1 MTNLNIGIDMTFKIE
16 PENQPR
22 NLDTTGRLKAYLDDS
37 NLELNSRLPPERAL
51 SRQLG
56 VSRSLL
62 RKALAELEAEG
73 QIWRHVGRGT
83 FIGSRPLESANGIDY
98 ISSHTTPRELMEA
111 RLLIEP
117 GLTRLAA
124 SHATNA
130 DIRDIQNCVR
140 KSRSAT
146 DWRVYEIWDINL
158 HRTIAAAAHNTCLMA
173 LFDTL
178 NAVKRAVVWAR
189 PREAPLARRVDHHSF
204 SEHDAIYGAIIERD
218 PAAAEAAMRGHLES
232 VRDRLMA
239 VMEPVG

>member
-1 MTNLNIGIDMTFKIE
+1 MPLEIE
-16 PENQPR
+16 PESHTED
-22 NLDTTGRLKAYLDDS
+22 LGAVGRLKAYLADS
-37 NLELNSRLPPERAL
+37 NLELNSRLPPERTL

-83 FIGSRPLESANGIDY
+83 FIGSQPPESANGIDY
-98 ISSHTTPRELMEA
+98 ISSHTTPRELMET
-111 RLLIEP
+111 RILIEP

-130 DIRDIQNCVR
+130 DIRGIEHCIR
-140 KSRSAT
+140 KTKSAV
-146 DWRVYEIWDINL
+146 DWRVYEIWDNNL

-178 NAVKRAVVWAR
+178 NTVKRAVVWAR
-189 PREAPLARRVDHHSF
+189 PREVPLARKLDHQSF
-204 SEHDAIYGAIIERD
+204 SDHDAIFSAIIERD
-218 PAAAEAAMRGHLES
+218 PARAEAAMRRHLES
-232 VRDRLMA
+232 VRDRLMKA
-239 VMEPVG
+239 MEVGA

>member
-1 MTNLNIGIDMTFKIE
+1 MTVEIE
-16 PENQPR
+16 PETRTR
-22 NLDTTGRLKAYLDDS
+22 NHDTAARLRTYLADS
-37 NLELNSRLPPERAL
+37 NLELNSRMPPERTL
-51 SRQLG
+51 SRHLG

-83 FIGSRPLESANGIDY
+83 FIGSRPLESASDIDY
-98 ISSHTTPRELMEA
+98 VSSHTTPRELMEA

-124 SHATNA
+124 GHATNA
-130 DIRDIQNCVR
+130 DIREIKNCIR

-178 NAVKRAVVWAR
+178 NAVKRSVVWTR
-189 PREAPLARRVDHHSF
+189 PREVPLARRHDHHSF
-204 SEHDAIYGAIIERD
+204 AEHDAIFSAITERD
-218 PAAAEAAMRGHLES
+218 PVRAEGAMRQHLES
-232 VRDRLMA
+232 VRDRLMR
-239 VMEPVG
+239 VMEPGT

>member
-1 MTNLNIGIDMTFKIE
+1 MPLEIE
-16 PENQPR
+16 PESQSK
-22 NLDTTGRLKAYLDDS
+22 NLGVAGRLKAFLADS
-37 NLELNSRLPPERAL
+37 NLELNSRLPPERTL

-83 FIGSRPLESANGIDY
+83 FIGSQPPESANGIDY
-98 ISSHTTPRELMEA
+98 ISSHTTPRELMET
-111 RLLIEP
+111 RILIEP

-130 DIRDIQNCVR
+130 DIRGIEHCIR
-140 KSRSAT
+140 KTKSAV
-146 DWRVYEIWDINL
+146 DWRVYEIWDNNL

-178 NAVKRAVVWAR
+178 NTVKRAVVWAR
-189 PREAPLARRVDHHSF
+189 PREVPLARKLDHQSF
-204 SEHDAIYGAIIERD
+204 SDHDAIFSAIIERD
-218 PAAAEAAMRGHLES
+218 PARAEAAMRRHLES
-232 VRDRLMA
+232 VRDRLMKA
-239 VMEPVG
+239 MEVGA

>member
-1 MTNLNIGIDMTFKIE
+1 MWTLAQPMTIEIE
-16 PENQPR
+16 PETRTR
-22 NLDTTGRLKAYLDDS
+22 NHDAAARLRAYLADS
-37 NLELNSRLPPERAL
+37 NLELNSRLPPERTL

-62 RKALAELEAEG
+62 RRALAELEAAG

-83 FIGSRPLESANGIDY
+83 FIGSRPLESASDIDY
-98 ISSHTTPRELMEA
+98 VSSHTTPRELMEA

-130 DIRDIQNCVR
+130 DIRELEHCIR
-140 KSRSAT
+140 KTKSAT
-146 DWRVYEIWDINL
+146 DWRIYEIWDINL

-178 NAVKRAVVWAR
+178 NAVKRSVVWTR
-189 PREAPLARRVDHHSF
+189 PREVPLARKLDHHSF
-204 SEHDAIYGAIIERD
+204 PEHDAIYNAIIERD
-218 PAAAEAAMRGHLES
+218 PARAEAAMRRHLGS
-232 VRDRLMA
+232 VRDRLMK
-239 VMEPVG
+239 VMEPGA

>member
-1 MTNLNIGIDMTFKIE
+1 MTIEIE
-16 PENQPR
+16 PKSQTESQ
-22 NLDTTGRLKAYLDDS
+22 DAAARLKAYLAES
-37 NLELNSRLPPERAL
+37 NLELSSRLPPERTL

-83 FIGSRPLESANGIDY
+83 FIGSRPLESADDIDY

-117 GLTRLAA
+117 GLARLAA

-130 DIRDIQNCVR
+130 DIREIEHCIR
-140 KSRSAT
+140 KSRSAA

-158 HRTIAAAAHNTCLMA
+158 HRTLAAAAHNTCLMA

-178 NAVKRAVVWAR
+178 NAVKRSVVWTR
-189 PREAPLARRVDHHSF
+189 PREVPLARRLDHHSF
-204 SEHDAIYGAIIERD
+204 SEHDAIFNAIIKRD
-218 PAAAEAAMRGHLES
+218 PARAEAAMRRHLES
-232 VRDRLMA
+232 VRDRLME
-239 VMEPVG
+239 VMEPSG

>member
-1 MTNLNIGIDMTFKIE
+1 MPIEIESESDTENLGAA
-16 PENQPR
+16 
-22 NLDTTGRLKAYLDDS
+22 GRLKAYLADS
-37 NLELNSRLPPERAL
+37 NLELNSRLPPERTL

-83 FIGSRPLESANGIDY
+83 FIGSQPPESANGIDY
-98 ISSHTTPRELMEA
+98 ISSHTTPRELMET
-111 RLLIEP
+111 RILIEP

-130 DIRDIQNCVR
+130 DIRGIEHCIR
-140 KSRSAT
+140 KTKSAV
-146 DWRVYEIWDINL
+146 DWRVYEIWDNNL

-178 NAVKRAVVWAR
+178 NTVKRAVVWAR
-189 PREAPLARRVDHHSF
+189 PREVPLARKLDHQSF
-204 SEHDAIYGAIIERD
+204 SDHDAIFSAIIERD
-218 PAAAEAAMRGHLES
+218 PARAEAAMRRHLES
-232 VRDRLMA
+232 VRDRLMKA
-239 VMEPVG
+239 MEVGA

>member
-1 MTNLNIGIDMTFKIE
+1 MTIQIE
-16 PENQPR
+16 PDSRPEN
-22 NLDTTGRLKAYLDDS
+22 LSAAGRLKAYLDDS
-37 NLELNSRLPPERAL
+37 NLELNSRLPPERTL

-62 RKALAELEAEG
+62 RRALAELEAEG

-83 FIGSRPLESANGIDY
+83 FIGSQPLESANGIDY
-98 ISSHTTPRELMEA
+98 VSSHTTPRELMEA

-130 DIRDIQNCVR
+130 DIRDIKNCIR
-140 KSRSAT
+140 KTKSAA
-146 DWRVYEIWDINL
+146 DWRVYEIWDNNL

-178 NAVKRAVVWAR
+178 NAVKRAVVWTR
-189 PREAPLARRVDHHSF
+189 PREVPLARKLDHQSF
-204 SEHDAIYGAIIERD
+204 SDHDAIFSAIMERD
-218 PAAAEAAMRGHLES
+218 PARAEAAMRQHLGGVS
-232 VRDRLMA
+232 DRLMKA
-239 VMEPVG
+239 MEPGT

>member
-1 MTNLNIGIDMTFKIE
+1 MAIEIE
-16 PENQPR
+16 PETPTE
-22 NLDTTGRLKAYLDDS
+22 NLGAAGRLKAYLADS
-37 NLELNSRLPPERAL
+37 NLELNSRLPPERTL

-56 VSRSLL
+56 VSRNLL

-83 FIGSRPLESANGIDY
+83 FIGSRPLESADAIDY

-130 DIRDIQNCVR
+130 DIREIENCIR

-178 NAVKRAVVWAR
+178 NAVKRAVVWTR
-189 PREAPLARRVDHHSF
+189 PREVPLARRHDHHSF
-204 SEHDAIYGAIIERD
+204 AEHDAIFSAIIERD
-218 PAAAEAAMRGHLES
+218 PVRAEGAMRQHLGS
-232 VRDRLMA
+232 VRDRLMR
-239 VMEPVG
+239 VMEPGT